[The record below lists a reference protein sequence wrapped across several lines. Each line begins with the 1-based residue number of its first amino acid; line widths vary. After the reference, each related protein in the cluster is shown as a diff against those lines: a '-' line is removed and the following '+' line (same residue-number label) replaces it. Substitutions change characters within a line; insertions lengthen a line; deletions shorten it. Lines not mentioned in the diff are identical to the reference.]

1 MRGAREDCMPCRR
14 EVPLPTSYNVSS
26 PGLILRGW
34 GGDSTSFLGDT
45 LPPTREAHSCQLS
58 AASYLPVASAQK
70 AVALGP
76 GPLGVPAPPPS
87 FASWVL
93 QAQGAP
99 PCTPGTPRGR
109 SCQVS
114 GGGGRCRSRWVR
126 ADGVSR
132 PPFGTG
138 DTNAPAGEAESG
150 SPNGTSGGARSG
162 SPSPQEGGQPRGPG
176 QAWPGRKLPV
186 PGAPLQTPGERGGR
200 EGPAPAAGQGLPGS
214 RRRY

>member
-1 MRGAREDCMPCRR
+1 MWQRSAPFHFIQHEQPRPH
-14 EVPLPTSYNVSS
+14 SQ
-26 PGLILRGW
+26 GLGW
-34 GGDSTSFLGDT
+34 GWHIFSEGHTSTHKRGT
-45 LPPTREAHSCQLS
+45 QLPALCCLLPARGERPEGSC
-58 AASYLPVASAQK
+58 
-70 AVALGP
+70 P
-76 GPLGVPAPPPS
+76 GTWNPRCARPPPS

-214 RRRY
+214 GRRY